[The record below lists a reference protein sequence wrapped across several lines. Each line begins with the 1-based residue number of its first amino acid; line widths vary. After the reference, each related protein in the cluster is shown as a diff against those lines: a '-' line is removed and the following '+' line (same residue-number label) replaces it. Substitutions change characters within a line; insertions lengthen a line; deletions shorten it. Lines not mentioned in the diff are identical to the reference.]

1 MTDDPMVFSILRI
14 IDSPCFFWSLALW
27 QGNEVFGEEFTTST
41 MSSEKESFSFPP
53 SRPIAYDGIHTKK
66 GLSPSFSTLRSVNPI
81 HGSIH
86 RVTQHGL
93 NHEKHEDITKL
104 FRDYYITLFNQ
115 NRGIRG
121 FQDIPFISQLSAS
134 DNQWLCREVT
144 ERRD

>member
-1 MTDDPMVFSILRI
+1 
-14 IDSPCFFWSLALW
+14 
-27 QGNEVFGEEFTTST
+27 

-93 NHEKHEDITKL
+93 NHEKKILLSFSGTLTLLYETRIEALEDFRIFHSFLNSLLLITSGCAEK
-104 FRDYYITLFNQ
+104 
-115 NRGIRG
+115 
-121 FQDIPFISQLSAS
+121 
-134 DNQWLCREVT
+134 
-144 ERRD
+144 